1 MAGPILSLDDVSI
14 SFKTIN
20 GKVRAVRHV
29 SLEVRRGECYALIGE
44 SGSGKSTLAFAAM
57 GYLPANGSIE
67 SGRILFNGED
77 ITGYSHAQL
86 EKLRGKHVG
95 MVFQNPHTAAN
106 PCYTIGDQLTE
117 GIIYHEGI
125 SRADAEERALFRRL
139 TDRNARNMNFAA
151 WRVVFCDE
159 TAVESQL
166 RKELA
171 AWENS

>member
-57 GYLPANGSIE
+57 GYLPANGSID

-77 ITGYSHAQL
+77 ITGYNHAQL

-106 PCYTIGDQLTE
+106 PCYTIGEQLME
-117 GIIYHEGI
+117 GIIYHEKI
-125 SRADAEERALFRRL
+125 SRAEAEKSFRSVEHGILVVAVQRGIKLELGKNELRPLRRL
-139 TDRNARNMNFAA
+139 
-151 WRVVFCDE
+151 
-159 TAVESQL
+159 L
-166 RKELA
+166 RCEA
-171 AWENS
+171 